1 MKSSGSCSQLLA
13 KVSKCV
19 IIKLIYVIRD
29 KEPRDLEAINNVFSY
44 EVSNVLLS
52 DDG

>member
-1 MKSSGSCSQLLA
+1 MVLDSQLLA
-13 KVSKCV
+13 KASECV
-19 IIKLIYVIRD
+19 IIKLISVVID
-29 KEPRDLEAINNVFSY
+29 KEPRDLEAINNAFSD